1 MKQKHENPTKIDGVL
16 YGFKIS
22 LFKELTLWTYVIY
35 HVYVNWV
42 FSQVQTYYAE
52 IPDFHSFQ
60 KPHGKFMCV

>member
-1 MKQKHENPTKIDGVL
+1 M
-16 YGFKIS
+16 
-22 LFKELTLWTYVIY
+22 Y

-60 KPHGKFMCV
+60 EPHGKYMCV